1 MALLVTTSFFIC
13 LINRKKHIRA
23 SETSTE
29 YSILPNSETAVFL
42 DENDDIDENLPIIGR
57 HN

>member
-1 MALLVTTSFFIC
+1 M
-13 LINRKKHIRA
+13 RA

-29 YSILPNSETAVFL
+29 YSILPSHSETAVFL